1 MPHENYEEFVD
12 GCEASRVF
20 LDISKAFDKVWH
32 LDLLYELR
40 QKGIADNLLEILTD
54 FLKTENKEFY

>member
-1 MPHENYEEFVD
+1 MTHENYEEFVD
-12 GCEASRVF
+12 DCEASRVF

-40 QKGIADNLLEILTD
+40 QKGMADNLLEILTG
-54 FLKTENKEFY
+54 FLKTENKELY